1 MHEIKVLL
9 VEDNPVDE
17 FMIRAALER
26 CVSATFTVT
35 SAVRLDDAIQQA
47 GSTPM
52 DVLLLDLGLPDVQG
66 LEALVRARAALP
78 HLPILVL
85 SGNDDEQLATR
96 SVQQGA
102 QHYLLKSTTMA
113 EVLPRAIRDAI
124 ERHRAQAQ
132 MINNATDPL

>member
-26 CVSATFTVT
+26 CVSAMFAVT

-113 EVLPRAIRDAI
+113 EVLPCAIRDAI